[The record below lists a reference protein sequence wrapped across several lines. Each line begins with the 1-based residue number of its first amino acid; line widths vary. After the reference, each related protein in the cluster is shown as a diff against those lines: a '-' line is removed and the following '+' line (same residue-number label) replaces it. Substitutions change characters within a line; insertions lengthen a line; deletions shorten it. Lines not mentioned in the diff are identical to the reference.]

1 MTRVTP
7 LWLISKPQFHLL
19 YPKPLLLHPL
29 LHQWW
34 MLWLSLDPPLWL
46 LVYASQCFQS
56 APPTPSG
63 QHLTAQQ
70 LVFSSWYPSP
80 PWHSGLIYTCPD
92 ETDHKG
98 SHSSCSHHDLQP
110 YYWKKKKKPQQLLS
124 CAWTE
129 TWNLFADGGSPG
141 LDLFTVAVSLRQQ
154 GTGWCEHKREDTCP
168 LWIIQSFTCCASY
181 RRSLEKNP
189 VI

>member
-1 MTRVTP
+1 MALLRSSTMTAGVCLTVFSVCTTNTFRSTLDCTAVG
-7 LWLISKPQFHLL
+7 LQLLISVASMAQWPHIHLSGWDRSQGVSL
-19 YPKPLLLHPL
+19 ILFTSWLAAILL
-29 LHQWW
+29 
-34 MLWLSLDPPLWL
+34 
-46 LVYASQCFQS
+46 
-56 APPTPSG
+56 
-63 QHLTAQQ
+63 
-70 LVFSSWYPSP
+70 
-80 PWHSGLIYTCPD
+80 
-92 ETDHKG
+92 
-98 SHSSCSHHDLQP
+98 
-110 YYWKKKKKPQQLLS
+110 KKKKKPQQLLS